1 MTVPGVPP
9 AVALART
16 FGYLPRMQTNGRD
29 PITEP
34 EIQALR
40 QLAETGSLDAGHGPH
55 LERLKMLGY
64 VKDTDNGPRLTPEGM
79 MWIVGG
85 KDD

>member
-1 MTVPGVPP
+1 M
-9 AVALART
+9 VALAGS
-16 FGYLPRMQTNGRD
+16 FGYVPPMQTNGRD

-40 QLAETGSLDAGHGPH
+40 QLAETGSLDDSHARH
-55 LERLKMLGY
+55 LDRLRTLGY
-64 VKDTDNGPRLTPEGM
+64 VRDTDNGPRPTPEGM

-85 KDD
+85 RDD